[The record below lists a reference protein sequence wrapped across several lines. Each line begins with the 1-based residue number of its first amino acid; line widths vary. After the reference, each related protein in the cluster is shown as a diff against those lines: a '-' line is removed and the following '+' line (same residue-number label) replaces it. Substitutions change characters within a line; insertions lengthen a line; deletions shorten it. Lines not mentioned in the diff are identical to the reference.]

1 MGAID
6 RPVFIVI
13 DGLDECDRASQNRL
27 LKVLKTLSQKVSGL
41 KTVLSS
47 RPQEDILEQLDETA
61 RIELGSDAQRDGIII
76 EKTVEC
82 QLSYLSTNVKA
93 LIIERLSHLAQ
104 GSAMWT
110 KMIIELIEVRQ
121 IKASDRMRHFLEKIP
136 LPRQLSE
143 LYVTLFSHYT
153 SNDPKNQELASTA
166 LKLLTVTRRPLSI
179 LELAWAVALGTAQLV
194 TTIDALARL
203 VDHQRVLSLIQPF
216 ISRINF
222 SDLK

>member
-6 RPVFIVI
+6 RPVFVVI

-93 LIIERLSHLAQ
+93 LIIERLS
-104 GSAMWT
+104 
-110 KMIIELIEVRQ
+110 I
-121 IKASDRMRHFLEKIP
+121 
-136 LPRQLSE
+136 
-143 LYVTLFSHYT
+143 
-153 SNDPKNQELASTA
+153 
-166 LKLLTVTRRPLSI
+166 
-179 LELAWAVALGTAQLV
+179 
-194 TTIDALARL
+194 
-203 VDHQRVLSLIQPF
+203 
-216 ISRINF
+216 
-222 SDLK
+222 